1 MSTPPKAF
9 ALVVVASLIG
19 SFGAVFLKAGSRHLQ
34 GNLRSLFTNY
44 KLAAGGFLFVISS
57 LFFVRAVSQPGSEL
71 SVLYPM
77 VSMSYLWAMVWS
89 RIFFKEA
96 FTRQKFA
103 GLGLIIL
110 GIAILQLGKSH

>member
-1 MSTPPKAF
+1 M
-9 ALVVVASLIG
+9 VIASLIG
-19 SFGAVFLKAGSRHLQ
+19 SFGAVFLKAGSKHLKST
-34 GNLRSLFTNY
+34 LKSLFTNY
-44 KLAAGGFLFVISS
+44 YLAAGGFLFVISS
-57 LFFVRAVSQPGSEL
+57 LFFVRAVSQPGAEL

-89 RIFFKEA
+89 RLFFGEA

-110 GIAILQLGKSH
+110 GIAILQLGKGH